1 MIEDPETPPVVES
14 AFDPLG
20 CWFGFDG
27 LVDEAHDAPVS
38 QRRGNGVQEVCN
50 SIVGDVAEP
59 EAEHARVPRAFR
71 VPLEQVCDLVVHTRR
86 CWTVLDSWRPYRR
99 FRRSR

>member
-38 QRRGNGVQEVCN
+38 QRRGNGVPKADPI
-50 SIVGDVAEP
+50 SA
-59 EAEHARVPRAFR
+59 HAQRS
-71 VPLEQVCDLVVHTRR
+71 H
-86 CWTVLDSWRPYRR
+86 
-99 FRRSR
+99 RRSHV